1 MEKAKDHICE
11 DCGRF
16 VANDEWGHDFLDEF
30 QRCGDCRLY
39 CEECREPAH
48 TLDEFQ
54 RCFDCS
60 LICLRCDRPAE
71 AVDSRGWCRASCSE
85 EKPCSKCGRM
95 TEGWFWADD
104 GVDELGRCT
113 DCSVHCECCNR
124 DVEALSDVVPDEC
137 PFCARITKELE
148 VRLPEDLREG
158 GLAMVFRP
166 PRALQY
172 GPVDLQYGKDS
183 QVGEFLDEVRIIISV
198 VEPQEAEPFV
208 KQLEEQLMSLMAKHS
223 RLPEGAPA
231 AELRACSMM
240 QLCDAVK
247 IENKDKL
254 YAYLRGR
261 QVFTFTTAGGDSQR
275 FYLEIPLSV

>member
-1 MEKAKDHICE
+1 MEKVKDHMCK

-16 VANDEWGHDFLDEF
+16 VGWGNDFLDEF
-30 QRCGDCRLY
+30 QRCRDCTVL
-39 CEECREPAH
+39 CRGCVMPV
-48 TLDEFQ
+48 
-54 RCFDCS
+54 
-60 LICLRCDRPAE
+60 E
-71 AVDSRGWCRASCSE
+71 AVDSVGYCLEHCSE
-85 EKPCSKCGRM
+85 EMPCSKCGRI
-95 TEGWFWADD
+95 TVGWDVPPHDD
-104 GVDELGRCT
+104 GVDEFGRCT
-113 DCSVHCECCNR
+113 DCSVYCECCGR

-137 PFCARITKELE
+137 PSCARITKELE